1 MGIDLAGKN
10 KIPTTACRRQ
20 CNHALPSARLIA
32 AAVAVMFP
40 AMGMSAQERLDW
52 LRLARSG
59 GIGPVTIR
67 DLIAFYGTAT
77 KALEALPDL
86 VRRGGGVRPVRIC
99 ARQDAEREIEALAK
113 RGARL
118 IARPDPDYPE
128 ALAALEDAPP
138 VITVKGRAE
147 LLQPEKIALVGAR
160 NASANGRRIA
170 SDLAAG
176 LAQAGAVVVSG
187 MARGIDTA
195 AHLGAL
201 NAGSDSGGTIAVV
214 AGGIDVLYPPEN
226 GALFERLGA
235 EGLMVA
241 ESPPGTEPV
250 ARHFPRR
257 NRIISG
263 LSRAVV
269 VVEAAL
275 KSGSLITARYALDQG
290 REVMAVPGSPL
301 DPRCRGANRL
311 IREGARLVED
321 FAQVLESLDGLAG
334 LNLKFHENL
343 NFNQQV
349 SEIDTFSEADRVRED
364 VLSLLGPS
372 PVMVDELVRQC
383 HCSPPVLGMVLLE
396 LDLAGRLERHPGNRV
411 SLLMQAA

>member
-1 MGIDLAGKN
+1 MGFGEE
-10 KIPTTACRRQ
+10 
-20 CNHALPSARLIA
+20 
-32 AAVAVMFP
+32 
-40 AMGMSAQERLDW
+40 ERLDW
-52 LRLARSG
+52 LRLARSS

-67 DLIAFYGTAT
+67 DLIAFYGTAA

-86 VRRGGGVRPVRIC
+86 IRRGGGARPIRIC
-99 ARQDAEREIEALAK
+99 PQAEAEREIEALT
-113 RGARL
+113 RLGARL

-128 ALAALEDAPP
+128 ALSALEDAPP
-138 VITVKGRAE
+138 VITAKGRID
-147 LLQPEKIALVGAR
+147 LLRLPMIALVGAR

-170 SDLAAG
+170 GDMAAG

-201 NAGSDSGGTIAVV
+201 NAGSESGGTIAVV

-226 GALFERLGA
+226 GILVERLGR
-235 EGLMVA
+235 EGLIVA
-241 ESPPGTEPV
+241 EAAPGTEPV

-269 VVEAAL
+269 VIEAAL

-311 IREGARLVED
+311 IRDGARLVED
-321 FAQVLESLDGLAG
+321 FAQVLESLDGLSRPD
-334 LNLKFHENL
+334 LKFHENL
-343 NFNQQV
+343 KFSDQAF
-349 SEIDTFSEADRVRED
+349 EINALSEADEVREQ

-372 PVMVDELVRQC
+372 PVTVDELIRQC
-383 HCSPPVLGMVLLE
+383 HCSPPVLGMILLE

>member
-1 MGIDLAGKN
+1 MGIS
-10 KIPTTACRRQ
+10 T
-20 CNHALPSARLIA
+20 
-32 AAVAVMFP
+32 
-40 AMGMSAQERLDW
+40 QERLDW

-59 GIGPVTIR
+59 GIGPVTVR
-67 DLIAFYGTAT
+67 NLIEYFGTAA

-86 VRRGGGVRPVRIC
+86 ARRGGGARPVRVC
-99 ARQDAEREIEALAK
+99 SRSDAEREIETLAK

-118 IARPDPDYPE
+118 IARPEPDYPE

-147 LLQPEKIALVGAR
+147 LLKADKIALVGAR

-170 SDLAAG
+170 ADMAAG
-176 LAQAGAVVVSG
+176 LAQAGRVVVSG

-195 AHLGAL
+195 AHQGAL
-201 NAGSDSGGTIAVV
+201 DAGSATGGTIAVV

-226 GALFERLGA
+226 AALFDRLGS
-235 EGLMVA
+235 EGLIVA
-241 ESPPGTEPV
+241 ESAPGTEPV

-269 VVEAAL
+269 VIEAAL

-321 FAQVLESLDGLAG
+321 FAVAPP
-334 LNLKFHENL
+334 
-343 NFNQQV
+343 
-349 SEIDTFSEADRVRED
+349 IYRVR
-364 VLSLLGPS
+364 
-372 PVMVDELVRQC
+372 
-383 HCSPPVLGMVLLE
+383 
-396 LDLAGRLERHPGNRV
+396 
-411 SLLMQAA
+411 AA

>member
-1 MGIDLAGKN
+1 MTMQMADK
-10 KIPTTACRRQ
+10 
-20 CNHALPSARLIA
+20 
-32 AAVAVMFP
+32 
-40 AMGMSAQERLDW
+40 ERLDW
-52 LRLARSG
+52 LRLARSS

-67 DLIAFYGTAT
+67 DLIGVYGTPA

-86 VRRGGGVRPVRIC
+86 ARRGGGARPVRIC
-99 ARQDAEREIEALAK
+99 PQAEAERELEALAK

-118 IARPDPDYPE
+118 IARGDPDYPE

-138 VITVKGRAE
+138 VIAVKGRAE
-147 LLQPEKIALVGAR
+147 LLQPDRIALVGAR

-170 SDLAAG
+170 GDMAAG

-201 NAGSDSGGTIAVV
+201 NTRAETGGTIAVV

-235 EGLMVA
+235 EGLIVA
-241 ESPPGTEPV
+241 EAALGTEPA

-263 LSRAVV
+263 LSRAVI

-321 FAQVLESLDGLAG
+321 FAQVLESLDGLTG
-334 LNLKFHENL
+334 LNLRFHEN
-343 NFNQQV
+343 FR
-349 SEIDTFSEADRVRED
+349 FSEQAIEINTPIETDRVRDE

-372 PVMVDELVRQC
+372 PVTVDELVRQC

>member
-1 MGIDLAGKN
+1 MRIGD
-10 KIPTTACRRQ
+10 
-20 CNHALPSARLIA
+20 
-32 AAVAVMFP
+32 
-40 AMGMSAQERLDW
+40 QESLDW
-52 LRLARSG
+52 LRLARSS
-59 GIGPVTIR
+59 GIGPITIR
-67 DLIAFYGTAT
+67 DLIAYFGTAA

-86 VRRGGGVRPVRIC
+86 ARRGGGRRPVRLC
-99 ARQDAEREIEALAK
+99 TKQEAEREIAALAK
-113 RGARL
+113 LGARL
-118 IARPDPDYPE
+118 IVRPEPDYPE

-138 VITVKGRAE
+138 VITVKGRTE
-147 LLQPEKIALVGAR
+147 LLKPDKIALVGAR

-170 SDLAAG
+170 ADMAAG
-176 LAQAGAVVVSG
+176 LVRAGTVVVSG

-201 NAGSDSGGTIAVV
+201 DTRAEDGGTIAVV

-226 GALFERLGA
+226 AQLFDRLGA
-235 EGLMVA
+235 EGLIVA

-250 ARHFPRR
+250 ARLFPRR

-275 KSGSLITARYALDQG
+275 RSGSLITARYALDQG
-290 REVMAVPGSPL
+290 RDVMAVPGSPL

-321 FAQVLESLDGLAG
+321 FEQVLESLDGLIG
-334 LNLKFHENL
+334 RDLRFHENL
-343 NFNQQV
+343 RIDHQASETDTLNEVDQV
-349 SEIDTFSEADRVRED
+349 RDE

>member
-1 MGIDLAGKN
+1 MT
-10 KIPTTACRRQ
+10 IPE
-20 CNHALPSARLIA
+20 N
-32 AAVAVMFP
+32 
-40 AMGMSAQERLDW
+40 ERLAW
-52 LRLARSG
+52 LRLARSA
-59 GIGPVTIR
+59 GIGPVTVR
-67 DLIAFYGTAT
+67 DLTGYFGSAV

-86 VRRGGGVRPVRIC
+86 ARRGGGARPVRISSK
-99 ARQDAEREIEALAK
+99 ADAERELESLAK

-118 IARPDPDYPE
+118 IAKPDPDYPE
-128 ALAALEDAPP
+128 ALAALEDAPS
-138 VITVKGRAE
+138 VITVKGREA
-147 LLQPEKIALVGAR
+147 LLEPTKIALVGAR

-170 SDLAAG
+170 SDMAAG
-176 LAQAGAVVVSG
+176 LARAGVVVVSG

-201 NAGSDSGGTIAVV
+201 DAGSETGGTIAVV

-226 GALFERLGA
+226 AQLFDRLGR
-235 EGLMVA
+235 EGLIVA
-241 ESPPGTEPV
+241 ESAPGTEPV

-263 LSRAVV
+263 LSRTVV
-269 VVEAAL
+269 VVEAAV

-321 FAQVLESLDGLAG
+321 FDQVLESLDGVEG
-334 LNLKFHENL
+334 SNLKFRENL
-343 NFNQQV
+343 NFSHQV
-349 SEIDTFSEADRVRED
+349 AETAALSDTDQVRDE

-372 PVMVDELVRQC
+372 PVSVDELVRQC

>member
-1 MGIDLAGKN
+1 MFSAMGI
-10 KIPTTACRRQ
+10 RE
-20 CNHALPSARLIA
+20 
-32 AAVAVMFP
+32 
-40 AMGMSAQERLDW
+40 QEQLDW

-67 DLIAFYGTAT
+67 DLVAYFGTAG
-77 KALEALPDL
+77 KAIEALPDL
-86 VRRGGGVRPVRIC
+86 AKRGGGSRPVRLC
-99 ARQDAEREIEALAK
+99 PKADAEREIAALAK

-118 IARPDPDYPE
+118 IARSDPEYPE

-147 LLQPEKIALVGAR
+147 LLQGPMIALVGAR

-170 SDLAAG
+170 GDMASG
-176 LAQAGAVVVSG
+176 LARSGAVVVSG

-201 NAGSDSGGTIAVV
+201 TIGSDTGGGTIAVI

-226 GALFERLGA
+226 AALFERLGT
-235 EGLMVA
+235 EGLLVA
-241 ESPPGTEPV
+241 ESAPGTEPI
-250 ARHFPRR
+250 ARNFPRR

-290 REVMAVPGSPL
+290 REVLAVPGSPL

-311 IREGARLVED
+311 IRDGARLVED
-321 FAQVLESLDGLAG
+321 FEQVLESLDGLAG
-334 LNLKFHENL
+334 PDLKFHENL
-343 NFNQQV
+343 KFEHQA
-349 SEIDTFSEADRVRED
+349 SEINTLSGTDEVRDE

-372 PVMVDELVRQC
+372 PVTVDELVRQC
-383 HCSPPVLGMVLLE
+383 HCSPPVLGMILLE

-411 SLLMQAA
+411 SLLMRAA

>member
-1 MGIDLAGKN
+1 MV
-10 KIPTTACRRQ
+10 
-20 CNHALPSARLIA
+20 IA
-32 AAVAVMFP
+32 
-40 AMGMSAQERLDW
+40 AQERLDW

-67 DLIAFYGTAT
+67 DLIAYFGTAA

-86 VRRGGGVRPVRIC
+86 ARRGGGARPVRLC
-99 ARQDAEREIEALAK
+99 TKADAERELETLAK
-113 RGARL
+113 LGARL
-118 IARPDPDYPE
+118 IARPEPDYPE

-138 VITVKGRAE
+138 VVAVKGRAE
-147 LLQPEKIALVGAR
+147 LLRAPKIALVGAR

-170 SDLAAG
+170 ADIAAG
-176 LAQAGAVVVSG
+176 LARAGTVVVSG

-201 NAGSDSGGTIAVV
+201 DARAETGGTIAVV

-226 GALFERLGA
+226 AQLFDRLGV
-235 EGLMVA
+235 EGLILA

-311 IREGARLVED
+311 IRDGARLVED
-321 FAQVLESLDGLAG
+321 F
-334 LNLKFHENL
+334 
-343 NFNQQV
+343 
-349 SEIDTFSEADRVRED
+349 D
-364 VLSLLGPS
+364 VAPASSG
-372 PVMVDELVRQC
+372 VAV
-383 HCSPPVLGMVLLE
+383 H
-396 LDLAGRLERHPGNRV
+396 
-411 SLLMQAA
+411 

>member
-1 MGIDLAGKN
+1 
-10 KIPTTACRRQ
+10 
-20 CNHALPSARLIA
+20 
-32 AAVAVMFP
+32 MFP
-40 AMGMSAQERLDW
+40 VMRSGEQERLDW
-52 LRLARSG
+52 LRLARSR

-67 DLIAFYGTAT
+67 DLIAYFGTAA
-77 KALEALPDL
+77 KAIDALPDL
-86 VRRGGGVRPVRIC
+86 ARRGGGSRPLRLC
-99 ARQDAEREIEALAK
+99 PKPEAEREIETLAK
-113 RGARL
+113 LGARL
-118 IARPDPDYPE
+118 IARSDPDYPE

-147 LLQPEKIALVGAR
+147 LLQAPMIALVGAR

-170 SDLAAG
+170 GDMAAG
-176 LAQAGAVVVSG
+176 LARAGAVVVSG

-201 NAGSDSGGTIAVV
+201 SAQSEQGGTIAVV
-214 AGGIDVLYPPEN
+214 AGGVDVLYPPEN
-226 GALFERLGA
+226 AQLFERLGH
-235 EGLMVA
+235 EGLIVA
-241 ESPPGTEPV
+241 ESAPGTEPI

-257 NRIISG
+257 NRIVSG
-263 LSRAVV
+263 LSRGVV
-269 VVEAAL
+269 VIEAAL

-290 REVMAVPGSPL
+290 RDVMAVPGSPL

-321 FAQVLESLDGLAG
+321 FEQVLESLDGLAG
-334 LNLKFHENL
+334 PDLRFHGNL
-343 NFNQQV
+343 NFSNQPTEINTL
-349 SEIDTFSEADRVRED
+349 SESDKVRDE

-372 PVMVDELVRQC
+372 PVMVDELIRQC

>member
-1 MGIDLAGKN
+1 MGHGE
-10 KIPTTACRRQ
+10 
-20 CNHALPSARLIA
+20 
-32 AAVAVMFP
+32 
-40 AMGMSAQERLDW
+40 QERLDW
-52 LRLARSG
+52 LQLARSR

-67 DLIAFYGTAT
+67 DLIAYFGTAA

-86 VRRGGGVRPVRIC
+86 ARRGGGARPLRVCPRPE
-99 ARQDAEREIEALAK
+99 AEREMEALA
-113 RGARL
+113 RLGALL
-118 IARPDPDYPE
+118 IARSDPDYPE

-138 VITVKGRAE
+138 VITVKGRPG
-147 LLQPEKIALVGAR
+147 LLKRPMIALVGAR

-170 SDLAAG
+170 GDMATG
-176 LAQAGAVVVSG
+176 LAQAGVVVVSG

-201 NAGSDSGGTIAVV
+201 NAGTETGGTIAVV

-226 GALFERLGA
+226 AQLFGRLGA
-235 EGLMVA
+235 EGLIVA
-241 ESPPGTEPV
+241 EAAPGTEPV

-263 LSRAVV
+263 LSRSVV

-321 FAQVLESLDGLAG
+321 FEQVLESLDGLADP
-334 LNLKFHENL
+334 NLKFHANL
-343 NFNQQV
+343 KYADQV
-349 SEIDTFSEADRVRED
+349 SEINTLSEADKLRDE

-372 PVMVDELVRQC
+372 PVTVDELIRQC